1 MIESVQFRNFRVLRD
16 TILPLSRFTLL
27 LGPNGSGKS
36 TALQALE
43 AVQKRLSGSGGWA
56 RIEQVITTGVAM
68 SEATEVEVLLRWSA
82 PCAGVITR
90 IFWSQSIPEST
101 VKHVNFEGEGPS
113 PQNAG
118 LLSAMLAKIRVYSLD
133 ATRIANR
140 VQLEPSIELSREGAY
155 LAGVL
160 DRLRDDAPERFK
172 ALNEEWGRWLPEF
185 DQILF
190 DTVGSGVRAFRLRTR
205 QGHYAMPASDLSQGT
220 LLALAILTLAYL
232 PNPPA
237 MVCFEEP
244 DRGIHPRLLRDVQD
258 ALYRLSYPESFGETR
273 PPVQVLATTHS
284 PYFLDLYRDHPE
296 EVVIASRIGQE
307 ARFERLSDRRDLEEI
322 LGDASLSEVW
332 YSGIL
337 GGVPV
342 EP

>member
-1 MIESVQFRNFRVLRD
+1 MIEFVQFRNFRVLRD
-16 TILPLSRFTLL
+16 TTLPLSRFTLL
-27 LGPNGSGKS
+27 LGLNGSGKS

-43 AVQKRLSGSGGWA
+43 AVQRRLSGSGGWA
-56 RIEQVITTGVAM
+56 RIEQVITTGVAI
-68 SEATEVEVLLRWSA
+68 SDATQVEVLLRWSA
-82 PCAGVITR
+82 PYAGMATQVI
-90 IFWSQSIPEST
+90 WSQSFPKST
-101 VKHVNFEGEGPS
+101 VNYVNSEGEGPS
-113 PQNAG
+113 PQDG
-118 LLSAMLAKIRVYSLD
+118 GPLSAMLAGIRVYSLD
-133 ATRIANR
+133 ATQIAAGVR
-140 VQLEPSIELSREGAY
+140 LVPSMELGRGGAH

-190 DTVGSGVRAFRLRTR
+190 DTVGEGVRAIRLRTR
-205 QGHYAMPASDLSQGT
+205 QGHYAIPASDLSQGT

-232 PNPPA
+232 PNPPT

-258 ALYRLSYPESFGETR
+258 ALYQLSYPESFGETR

-322 LGDASLSEVW
+322 LGDAPLSEVW

>member
-16 TILPLSRFTLL
+16 TTLPLSRFTLL

-43 AVQKRLSGSGGWA
+43 NVQKIFSVSGGRA
-56 RIEQVITTGVAM
+56 GFEQVVTTGVAM

-82 PCAGVITR
+82 PCGGMTTQID
-90 IFWSQSIPEST
+90 WSQSYPGLMA
-101 VKHVNFEGEGPS
+101 KHVNSGGETLS
-113 PQNAG
+113 PQDRE
-118 LLSAMLAKIRVYSLD
+118 LLSAILAGIRVYSLD
-133 ATRIANR
+133 ATVIAEGVR
-140 VQLEPSIELSREGAY
+140 LVPKIELSRGGAN

-160 DRLRDDAPERFK
+160 DRLRDDAPERFE

-185 DQILF
+185 DRILF
-190 DTVGSGVRAFRLRTR
+190 DTVGDGMRAFRLRTR
-205 QGHYAMPASDLSQGT
+205 HGHYAMPASDLSQGT

-232 PNPPA
+232 PNPPS

-322 LGDASLSEVW
+322 LGDAPLSEVW

>member
-1 MIESVQFRNFRVLRD
+1 MIEFVQFRNFRVLRD
-16 TILPLSRFTLL
+16 TTLPLSRFTLL

-43 AVQKRLSGSGGWA
+43 AVQRRLSGSGGWA
-56 RIEQVITTGVAM
+56 RIEQVITTGVAI
-68 SEATEVEVLLRWSA
+68 SDATQVEVLLRWSA
-82 PCAGVITR
+82 PYAGMGTHIV
-90 IFWSQSIPEST
+90 WSRSSPEST
-101 VKHVNFEGEGPS
+101 FKHVNFEGEGPS
-113 PQNAG
+113 PQDAG
-118 LLSAMLAKIRVYSLD
+118 LLSAMLAGIRVYSLD
-133 ATRIANR
+133 ATLIANR
-140 VQLEPSIELSREGAY
+140 VQLEPSMELSRGGAY

-205 QGHYAMPASDLSQGT
+205 QGHYAIPASDLSQGT

-232 PNPPA
+232 PNPPS

>member
-1 MIESVQFRNFRVLRD
+1 MIEFVQFRNFRVLRD
-16 TILPLSRFTLL
+16 TTLPLSRFTLI

-43 AVQKRLSGSGGWA
+43 NVKNRFSGSGGWA
-56 RIEQVITTGVAM
+56 RFEQVITTGVAI

-82 PCAGVITR
+82 PCAGTSTH

-113 PQNAG
+113 PQDDA
-118 LLSAMLAKIRVYSLD
+118 LLSAMLARIRVYFLD
-133 ATRIANR
+133 ATQIAAR
-140 VQLEPSIELSREGAY
+140 VQLEPSMELGRGGAY

-190 DTVGSGVRAFRLRTR
+190 DTLGGGVRAFRLRTR
-205 QGHYAMPASDLSQGT
+205 QGHYAVPATDLSQGT

-232 PNPPA
+232 PNPPS

-273 PPVQVLATTHS
+273 PSVQVLATTHS

-322 LGDASLSEVW
+322 LGDAPLSEVW

-337 GGVPV
+337 GGVPA

>member
-16 TILPLSRFTLL
+16 TIIPLSRFTLT

-43 AVQKRLSGSGGWA
+43 VVQKRLSGSGGWA
-56 RIEQVITTGVAM
+56 RFDQVVTTGVAV
-68 SEATEVEVLLRWSA
+68 SEETEVEVLLRWSA
-82 PCAGVITR
+82 PCAGMTTQVV
-90 IFWSQSIPEST
+90 WSRSSPEST
-101 VKHVNFEGEGPS
+101 VKHVNSEGEGPS
-113 PQNAG
+113 PQDTG
-118 LLSAMLAKIRVYSLD
+118 LLSAILAGIRVYFLD
-133 ATRIANR
+133 ATQIADG
-140 VQLEPSIELSREGAY
+140 VQLQPSMELGRGGAY

-190 DTVGSGVRAFRLRTR
+190 DTLGGGVRAFRLRTR
-205 QGHYAMPASDLSQGT
+205 QGHYAIPASDLPQGT

-232 PNPPA
+232 PNPPS

-273 PPVQVLATTHS
+273 PAVQVLATTHS
-284 PYFLDLYRDHPE
+284 PYLLDLYRDHPE

-307 ARFERLSDRRDLEEI
+307 ARFERLSDHRDLEEI
-322 LGDASLSEVW
+322 LGDAPLSEVW

-337 GGVPV
+337 GGVPA